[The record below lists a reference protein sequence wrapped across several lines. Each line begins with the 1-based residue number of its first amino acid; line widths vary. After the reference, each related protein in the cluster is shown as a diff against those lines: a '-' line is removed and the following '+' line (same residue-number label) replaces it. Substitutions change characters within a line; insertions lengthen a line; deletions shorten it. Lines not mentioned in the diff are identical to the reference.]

1 MRKDKESI
9 VEKLFLA
16 SESGRVSRVKEIL
29 DKGTDINSKDFDKST
44 LLHQAITRRD
54 LEMIKF
60 LLDKGIDLNAR
71 NRNDDTPLH
80 LAARRG
86 YPEIVEL
93 LLKNKNT
100 DVNVVN
106 VEGETALHDSLSTI
120 HYDKIAPLLIA
131 HGANVNVRRKD
142 DGWMP
147 IHIAAYTGAVGA
159 YKLLLKNGANSN
171 IPSIEFKKFDENY
184 GEVITYKS
192 LTAKELY
199 KQLSS
204 EKIKEFEA
212 AEREVE
218 TKRKADRSESL
229 LTVGSKR
236 KRRPD
241 FAETVENSR
250 NPRVEKGADD
260 SSPEKL
266 SVNSQRGIGER
277 WVASEVRRR
286 KLNGEFGNSADNK
299 EEQK

>member
-1 MRKDKESI
+1 MRGDKSRLGKE
-9 VEKLFLA
+9 LLRA
-16 SESGRVSRVKEIL
+16 SREGNLDEIRVLISE
-29 DKGTDINSKDFDKST
+29 GADINAKDRADTTSLYNGITQRNIEMVKY
-44 LLHQAITRRD
+44 LLNHGELD
-54 LEMIKF
+54 VNIK
-60 LLDKGIDLNAR
+60 DYRK
-71 NRNDDTPLH
+71 DTPLH
-80 LAARRG
+80 IAARRG
-86 YPEIVEL
+86 YTEIVEL

-100 DVNVVN
+100 DINAVNVK
-106 VEGETALHDSLSTI
+106 GETALHDSLSTV
-120 HYDKIAPLLIA
+120 HYDKIALLLIT
-131 HGANVNVRRKD
+131 HGADVNVRRKD

-159 YKLLLKNGANSN
+159 YKLLLKNGADSN
-171 IPSIEFKKFDENY
+171 IASIEFKKFDENY

-218 TKRKADRSESL
+218 ANRNGYRSKSL
-229 LTVGSKR
+229 PIVGS